1 MINIYNTN
9 MKLSLIKFINFFLSF
24 GLIVLLVSCS
34 FLEYNEDKNNT
45 KFSQNSIKKNKCPSI
60 KIPSKTANFM
70 SSKKNIL
77 SIKKIEIACKNE
89 VVKGSS
95 NVLETVLQY
104 KAKFELKNNNKLRE
118 KEVMIPSIYIALVDR
133 ENELVLAKMVSKI
146 EISNKEDNLIV
157 NKKKI
162 RFKYAS
168 NKNLFIYFGLQ

>member
-1 MINIYNTN
+1 MINMYNTN

-24 GLIVLLVSCS
+24 GLIFFLVSCS
-34 FLEYNEDKNNT
+34 FLEYKEDKNDN
-45 KFSQNSIKKNKCPSI
+45 KFSQNNIKKNKCPSI
-60 KIPSKTANFM
+60 KIPSKTATFI

-77 SIKKIEIACKNE
+77 SIKKIEIACKSE
-89 VVKGSS
+89 IAGSS
-95 NVLETVLQY
+95 NVYDTVLQY
-104 KAKFELKNNNKLRE
+104 KAKLELKTNNKLKE
-118 KEVMIPSIYIALVDR
+118 KEVILPSIYIALVDR

>member
-34 FLEYNEDKNNT
+34 FLEYKEDKNNT
-45 KFSQNSIKKNKCPSI
+45 KFSQNNIKKNKCPSI
-60 KIPSKTANFM
+60 KIPSKTANFI

-77 SIKKIEIACKNE
+77 SIKKIEIACKSE
-89 VVKGSS
+89 VVAGNL

-104 KAKFELKNNNKLRE
+104 KAKLELKNNNKPKE
-118 KEVMIPSIYIALVDR
+118 KEVILPSIYIALVDR